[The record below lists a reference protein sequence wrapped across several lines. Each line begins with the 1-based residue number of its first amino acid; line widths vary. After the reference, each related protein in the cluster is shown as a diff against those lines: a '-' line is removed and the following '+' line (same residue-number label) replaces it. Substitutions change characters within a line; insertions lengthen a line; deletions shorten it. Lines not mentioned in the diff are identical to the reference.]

1 METLDDR
8 VKRAVASASSAPSS
22 KPELVV
28 AAKLIEGSAGCA
40 GLASALEELARCAAV
55 PDDVGA
61 WIARRVRAQQLHAA
75 RVEPSAEPVLPGL
88 MMKCDEFA
96 GIHALASARVH
107 PEVWNFRRTKSELP
121 IFGVGQCH
129 LGGLMHN
136 ARHLGALGF
145 ARAVCFNMREEPLV
159 FLNGTGC
166 APRVAGKLDE
176 NVDYLL
182 SIQGYELDAMEL
194 RLKEDCCAASERAL
208 ADGGLLIWEQP
219 EGGDGSNVQRPV
231 VVARERSFAVREAY
245 AWVNAQPPAA
255 EDGALRARLEYVRV
269 PIADETAPEEQD
281 FDQLVDELRALVAAR
296 DGAAEATAL
305 VFNCHMGRGRTT
317 TGMVCGSILMRAA
330 RGWAPP
336 AAAGDGGALP
346 EPGAEGRDLARG
358 EFSRVLALLK
368 QVDSV
373 GGAGLGRRSK
383 LLVDSCADD
392 CDEVTNLVE
401 APGKCIAKAAAA
413 DERARTGGEATRTG
427 LSEDARGS
435 AFWTH
440 RGVKYL
446 ERYAWLLLFAAYA
459 QLNAESGF
467 ATTFSEWMHR
477 HWGFKR
483 TIRELEL
490 N

>member
-136 ARHLGALGF
+136 ARHLGALGL

-219 EGGDGSNVQRPV
+219 EGAAARTCSGRWSSRASGRSPCASVRVGQRAAARRGGRRAARAPRVRARAHRRRDRARGAGLRPARRRAARARRGARRRGRGD
-231 VVARERSFAVREAY
+231 
-245 AWVNAQPPAA
+245 
-255 EDGALRARLEYVRV
+255 RARLQLPHGPRPHDDGHGVRLD
-269 PIADETAPEEQD
+269 PHARGAR
-281 FDQLVDELRALVAAR
+281 LGAAR
-296 DGAAEATAL
+296 
-305 VFNCHMGRGRTT
+305 RGRRRR
-317 TGMVCGSILMRAA
+317 RAA
-330 RGWAPP
+330 R
-336 AAAGDGGALP
+336 AGRG
-346 EPGAEGRDLARG
+346 GRDLARG

-446 ERYAWLLLFAAYA
+446 ERYACDSSCSRRTRSSTP
-459 QLNAESGF
+459 SG
-467 ATTFSEWMHR
+467 ATAFSA
-477 HWGFKR
+477 GGC
-483 TIRELEL
+483 TGTGGSSAPSGS
-490 N
+490 